1 MSSESM
7 TTKPGLRGWAS
18 EPLVATAVV
27 LAALA
32 ALFAAWSG
40 WSWYRAST
48 AGPPPGVQ
56 LRDQVLQAGEQAV
69 QNFNTLD
76 YRNVAA
82 GLALWEQSS
91 TGPLRSEISTGR
103 AQFERQIKQTK
114 TITTARILD
123 GALTALNPRAGTASI
138 IVAVQI
144 TVTPASGSPVTKQ
157 SRLAGTLTKTSSGWK
172 LSQLGQVPVGERRVL
187 RGGTAPLAVGLQRG
201 PHPEPAEDDGGRAE
215 RGNGPPG
222 PAPARPGLPSLR
234 SYDLG
239 LSDFGLFGLGLCE
252 IGLFTLRRGLGRGGV
267 FRRLGDLDVLV
278 SHRWGRS
285 RWWTP
290 RHRRGPGRVG

>member
-7 TTKPGLRGWAS
+7 TTKPGLRGWVS

-76 YRNVAA
+76 YRKVAA

-91 TGPLRSEISTGR
+91 TGPLHAEISTGR

-172 LSQLGQVPVGERRVL
+172 LSQLGQVPVGAAGSASGKAPS
-187 RGGTAPLAVGLQRG
+187 GG
-201 PHPEPAEDDGGRAE
+201 
-215 RGNGPPG
+215 
-222 PAPARPGLPSLR
+222 
-234 SYDLG
+234 
-239 LSDFGLFGLGLCE
+239 
-252 IGLFTLRRGLGRGGV
+252 
-267 FRRLGDLDVLV
+267 
-278 SHRWGRS
+278 
-285 RWWTP
+285 
-290 RHRRGPGRVG
+290 

>member
-1 MSSESM
+1 MDETPAQAPAAGGRRRLSDPLLA
-7 TTKPGLRGWAS
+7 TALVLVVVAAAFAGWA
-18 EPLVATAVV
+18 
-27 LAALA
+27 
-32 ALFAAWSG
+32 G
-40 WSWYRAST
+40 WSWYQASST
-48 AGPPPGVQ
+48 GPPASAQ

-91 TGPLRSEISTGR
+91 TGPLRTEISTGR
-103 AQFERQIKQTK
+103 AQFESQIKQTK

-172 LSQLGQVPVGERRVL
+172 LSQLGQVPVGAATSGKGSS
-187 RGGTAPLAVGLQRG
+187 GG
-201 PHPEPAEDDGGRAE
+201 
-215 RGNGPPG
+215 
-222 PAPARPGLPSLR
+222 
-234 SYDLG
+234 
-239 LSDFGLFGLGLCE
+239 
-252 IGLFTLRRGLGRGGV
+252 
-267 FRRLGDLDVLV
+267 
-278 SHRWGRS
+278 
-285 RWWTP
+285 
-290 RHRRGPGRVG
+290 

>member
-7 TTKPGLRGWAS
+7 TTSPGHHRWLA
-18 EPLVATAVV
+18 EPVVATALV
-27 LAALA
+27 LAILA

-48 AGPPPGVQ
+48 AGPPPDAQ

-76 YRNVAA
+76 YRKVAA

-91 TGPLRSEISTGR
+91 TGPLRTEISNGR
-103 AQFERQIKQTK
+103 AQFEQQIQQTK

-123 GALTALNPRAGTASI
+123 GALTALNPQAGTASI

-157 SRLAGTLTKTSSGWK
+157 SRLVGTLAKTASGWK
-172 LSQLGQVPVGERRVL
+172 LSQLGQLPVGAATGSGKGAS
-187 RGGTAPLAVGLQRG
+187 GG
-201 PHPEPAEDDGGRAE
+201 
-215 RGNGPPG
+215 
-222 PAPARPGLPSLR
+222 
-234 SYDLG
+234 
-239 LSDFGLFGLGLCE
+239 
-252 IGLFTLRRGLGRGGV
+252 
-267 FRRLGDLDVLV
+267 
-278 SHRWGRS
+278 
-285 RWWTP
+285 
-290 RHRRGPGRVG
+290 

>member
-76 YRNVAA
+76 YRKVAA

-91 TGPLRSEISTGR
+91 TGPLHTEISTGR

-144 TVTPASGSPVTKQ
+144 TVTPASGPPVTKQ

-172 LSQLGQVPVGERRVL
+172 LSQLGQVPVGAA
-187 RGGTAPLAVGLQRG
+187 GSA
-201 PHPEPAEDDGGRAE
+201 DGK
-215 RGNGPPG
+215 
-222 PAPARPGLPSLR
+222 
-234 SYDLG
+234 
-239 LSDFGLFGLGLCE
+239 
-252 IGLFTLRRGLGRGGV
+252 
-267 FRRLGDLDVLV
+267 
-278 SHRWGRS
+278 
-285 RWWTP
+285 
-290 RHRRGPGRVG
+290 GPGGG